1 MAGQVEPKSSGT
13 GTRVVVGIVALVV
26 LWLVLKML
34 MGAVFA
40 FIRMALFLALFAVV
54 AWVVLIG
61 PPDFGK
67 KR

>member
-1 MAGQVEPKSSGT
+1 MAGQVEPKSGGV

-26 LWLVLKML
+26 LWLVLRL
-34 MGAVFA
+34 VLGAVFA
-40 FIRMALFLALFAVV
+40 FIRMGLFIVLFGIV

-61 PPDFGK
+61 PPEFGK